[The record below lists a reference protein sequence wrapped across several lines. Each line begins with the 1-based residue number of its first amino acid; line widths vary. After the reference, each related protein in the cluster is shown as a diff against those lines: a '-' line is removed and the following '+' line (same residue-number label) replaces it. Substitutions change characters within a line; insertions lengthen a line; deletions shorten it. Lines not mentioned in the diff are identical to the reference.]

1 MYQGE
6 VIKNLPL
13 SQNVYLLKVKTD
25 LDIIFSF
32 NPGQFVKI
40 KINERID
47 PLIPRPFTIHDVK
60 KNSFYVLYQV
70 VGKGTKALSLVQP
83 GNKIEFLG
91 PLGKPFPKLE
101 NYVICA
107 GGIGIAGFIYLLE
120 SIKRK
125 THPYVLPKKIFYG
138 ARTAEDLVCYP
149 FLEGIGTKVEIA
161 TEDGSQG
168 YKGLITE
175 PLIKYLEKNKV
186 DVLACGPLPMLKAVA
201 KIAQSFGVKAY
212 LTMETFLSCGTGFCK
227 GCVIPLK
234 NGNYAHLCIE
244 GPTLLAEEIDFEA
257 LS

>member
-6 VIKNLPL
+6 VIKNLPV
-13 SQNVYLLKVKTD
+13 SQNIYLLKIKTD
-25 LDIIFSF
+25 LDLIVRF

-47 PLIPRPFTIHDVK
+47 PLIPRPFTIHDVR

-83 GNKIEFLG
+83 GSKIEFLG
-91 PLGKPFPKLE
+91 PLGNPFPKLE
-101 NYVICA
+101 NYVLCA
-107 GGIGIAGFIYLLE
+107 GGIGIAGFIYLIE

-149 FLEGIGTKVEIA
+149 FLKDMRSKVQVA
-161 TEDGSQG
+161 TEDGSKG
-168 YKGLITE
+168 YKGFITE
-175 PLIKYLEKNKV
+175 LLQKYLTKDKA
-186 DVLACGPLPMLKAVA
+186 DILACGPLPMLKAVA
-201 KIAQSFGVKAY
+201 KITQDFGVKAY

-234 NGNYAHLCIE
+234 NGNYVHLCVD

-257 LS
+257 IS